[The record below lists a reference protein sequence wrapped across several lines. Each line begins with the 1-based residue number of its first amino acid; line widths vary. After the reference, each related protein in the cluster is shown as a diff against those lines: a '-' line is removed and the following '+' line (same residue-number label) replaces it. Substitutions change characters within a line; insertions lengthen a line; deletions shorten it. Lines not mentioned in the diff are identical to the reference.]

1 MTTFG
6 SYNKNNRDHLYHY
19 TIFFFGQQCNGIR
32 DRSKAV
38 ELWSGVAQYCLLV
51 GNYNSA
57 TVILESLESPA
68 IARLQTT
75 VSQILIHIL
84 LKQNIPLNII
94 IISIGTLIRCLY
106 LAVFDYTAL
115 YLTQG
120 KHTRYDPLLD
130 GSTVEICLPSPQ
142 SHSYVRNV

>member
-1 MTTFG
+1 MTTFA
-6 SYNKNNRDHLYHY
+6 SSATTTL
-19 TIFFFGQQCNGIR
+19 TIFMTSPCVPFDQQCSGIR

-75 VSQILIHIL
+75 VSQIIKQIL
-84 LKQNIPLNII
+84 
-94 IISIGTLIRCLY
+94 
-106 LAVFDYTAL
+106 
-115 YLTQG
+115 
-120 KHTRYDPLLD
+120 
-130 GSTVEICLPSPQ
+130 
-142 SHSYVRNV
+142 